1 MATQPPQS
9 GVTGPTATSTFL
21 DQDTWFAQL
30 PGVVMSAAALI
41 TDPAERVL
49 LVKPNY
55 RDHWSLPGGIC
66 EYGESPHEG
75 CAREVAEEIGLD
87 RPFSTL
93 LAVEWTQPYG
103 VKARPIINF
112 VFDGGS
118 LADGSGI
125 VLQASE
131 LDDFRFT
138 AADEVADYLAPFGVR
153 RVKAALAAR
162 ASGGA
167 IYGPT
172 WTA

>member
-1 MATQPPQS
+1 MT
-9 GVTGPTATSTFL
+9 TRNFL

-30 PGVVMSAAALI
+30 PGVVVSAAALI
-41 TDPAERVL
+41 TDPAQRVL

-66 EYGESPHEG
+66 EHGEPPHEG
-75 CAREVAEEIGLD
+75 CAREVREEIGLD
-87 RPFSTL
+87 RPVTTL
-93 LAVEWTQPYG
+93 LAVEWSQPYG
-103 VKARPIINF
+103 EKARPIMNF

-125 VLQASE
+125 VLQAEE

-138 AADEVADYLAPFGVR
+138 AAGEVAGYLAPFGVR
-153 RVKAALAAR
+153 RVEAALAAR
-162 ASGGA
+162 ASGA
-167 IYGPT
+167 AVYGPT